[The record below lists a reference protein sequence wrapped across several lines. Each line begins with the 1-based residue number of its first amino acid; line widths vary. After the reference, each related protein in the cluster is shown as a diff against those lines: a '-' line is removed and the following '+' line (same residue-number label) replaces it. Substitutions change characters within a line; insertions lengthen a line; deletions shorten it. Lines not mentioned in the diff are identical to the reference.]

1 LGGRYNHFA
10 IAVGKRRTRSSCPR
24 ECVCVRPGSFQVAF
38 AATAGNLA
46 ATSGNTGEVQIWFHK
61 SGWTNYTQTNDPSFD
76 ATKTAYA
83 DWNRVTLYQ
92 NGTLVWGTEP

>member
-1 LGGRYNHFA
+1 MRLRAARLQQHHA
-10 IAVGKRRTRSSCPR
+10 HQLALSPTRPTADHY
-24 ECVCVRPGSFQVAF
+24 FQVAF
-38 AATAGNLA
+38 APTAGNLA
-46 ATSGNTGEVQIWFHK
+46 ATNGNTGEIQIWFHK
-61 SGWTNYTQTNDPSFD
+61 TGWTNYTQTNDPSFD